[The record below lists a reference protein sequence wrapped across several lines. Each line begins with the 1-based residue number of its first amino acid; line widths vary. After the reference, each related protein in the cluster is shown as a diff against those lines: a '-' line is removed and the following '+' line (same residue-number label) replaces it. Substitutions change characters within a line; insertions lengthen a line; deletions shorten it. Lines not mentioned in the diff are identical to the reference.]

1 MVCPDIYLHTLGV
14 TIRDQPPRFVVT
26 SCCKATRA
34 REGAEGDEDT
44 PTVAAGDLA
53 AKRLVCFFF
62 SNPNLQNCQDQKKI
76 SH

>member
-1 MVCPDIYLHTLGV
+1 MGFWYVHKTSICALLAQQKGISHLHV
-14 TIRDQPPRFVVT
+14 AT

-53 AKRLVCFFF
+53 AKRLGKPKP
-62 SNPNLQNCQDQKKI
+62 SELPGPKKVF
-76 SH
+76 H